1 MRIVVEDDAACT
13 KNVLCCQDGGEV
25 KLLSVEEVP
34 NILSKAVHN
43 SLGIIYKMEKLPPE
57 EKDASYKFAVATTN
71 GVAVLKVKK
80 KDKAITLDSKL
91 YLKGKVINNLIVSR
105 RSILAFQ
112 HEAPHF
118 HLIDRESSKTEEKA
132 WPCNRKSCIIGAQLA
147 PDFHADEMS
156 YIFVRDESTIQ
167 LINTQNWL
175 VSELVEVGEGPNFP
189 DLQLFEVTQDSE
201 NQITIFTTKGKNN
214 EQLVKR
220 TYSHMLKYCMQTASM
235 KASAMASDPT
245 RGQRTVSDVQRQQT
259 MVARQTTMIGKIM
272 A

>member
-1 MRIVVEDDAACT
+1 M
-13 KNVLCCQDGGEV
+13 

-57 EKDASYKFAVATTN
+57 EKDESYKFAVATTN

-80 KDKAITLDSKL
+80 KNKEIKLDNKL

-156 YIFVRDESTIQ
+156 YIFVRDESTI
-167 LINTQNWL
+167 
-175 VSELVEVGEGPNFP
+175 
-189 DLQLFEVTQDSE
+189 
-201 NQITIFTTKGKNN
+201 
-214 EQLVKR
+214 
-220 TYSHMLKYCMQTASM
+220 
-235 KASAMASDPT
+235 
-245 RGQRTVSDVQRQQT
+245 
-259 MVARQTTMIGKIM
+259 
-272 A
+272 